1 MAYELE
7 GTIKVIMDIQTFGSG
22 FTKRE
27 FVLTT
32 DSEKYPQDIKM
43 EFVKDKTSLLDNYRP
58 GQRVKVGFDLRGSE
72 HNGRYYVNVLAFRI
86 QPSDGVGGATEA
98 GGESRGA
105 PHFDRPRVT
114 GGGGGGGGGAGGGA
128 GGGGGGGGVGG
139 DRGVRSNERP
149 PRGDRGERGGRP
161 ERGPEREEERRPRRQ
176 EEFRGGGRR
185 GSEED
190 DIDF

>member
-1 MAYELE
+1 MAFELE
-7 GTIKVIMDIQTFGSG
+7 GTIKVIMDTQTFGSG

-27 FVLTT
+27 FILTT

-43 EFVKDKTSLLDNYRP
+43 EFVKDKISLLEGYKA

-86 QPSDGVGGATEA
+86 QPSDGSAGPPESG
-98 GGESRGA
+98 GGEHRSA
-105 PHFDRPRVT
+105 PRPDRPRQ
-114 GGGGGGGGGAGGGA
+114 GQGQGQDRGSERPDR
-128 GGGGGGGGVGG
+128 G
-139 DRGVRSNERP
+139 DRGGRWD
-149 PRGDRGERGGRP
+149 RGDRGERDEGG
-161 ERGPEREEERRPRRQ
+161 RPRRQ

-185 GSEED
+185 GNQED